1 MPIGWCLCI
10 VVHENSVLVLGG
22 QTSLV
27 VCKLLRVGQKSTRR
41 DILGIWDVPVELRVL
56 ESQYFY
62 FMVRHQASHDVPVV
76 AARLLQGFIEK
87 TKFTPHR
94 WLEANSTIS
103 AVTIK

>member
-1 MPIGWCLCI
+1 MPVGWCLCI

-56 ESQYFY
+56 ELQYFWCGI
-62 FMVRHQASHDVPVV
+62 MRLTMSASWPL
-76 AARLLQGFIEK
+76 AC
-87 TKFTPHR
+87 
-94 WLEANSTIS
+94 
-103 AVTIK
+103 